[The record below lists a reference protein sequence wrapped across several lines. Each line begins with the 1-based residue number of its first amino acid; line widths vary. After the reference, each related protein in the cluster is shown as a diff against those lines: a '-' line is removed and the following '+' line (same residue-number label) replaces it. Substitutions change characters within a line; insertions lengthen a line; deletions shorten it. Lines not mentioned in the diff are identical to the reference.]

1 MLCQDKVLKENWD
14 YSRGELYM
22 IDHKRGQRPRESTIE
37 IAVILWPEHQGE
49 TTKWFMVAP
58 ITLDV
63 RGLDPDT
70 DVIIRDKKDIGRP
83 YAATLIHAHMVAE
96 YQLLSY
102 VGRLSDK
109 SVGRIIDKMKTV
121 LADYCGIKRGD
132 TGGR

>member
-14 YSRGELYM
+14 FYRGELYM
-22 IDHKRGQRPRESTIE
+22 IDHKRGQRPRESTIK

-63 RGLDPDT
+63 RGLDPET

-83 YAATLIHAHMVAE
+83 YAATLIHAHMIAE
-96 YQLLSY
+96 YQLL
-102 VGRLSDK
+102 
-109 SVGRIIDKMKTV
+109 
-121 LADYCGIKRGD
+121 
-132 TGGR
+132 

>member
-14 YSRGELYM
+14 FNRGELYM

-63 RGLDPDT
+63 RGLDPET

-83 YAATLIHAHMVAE
+83 YAATLVHAHMVAE

-121 LADYCGIKRGD
+121 LARYCGIKRGD

>member
-14 YSRGELYM
+14 FNRGELYM

-37 IAVILWPEHQGE
+37 IAVILCPEHQGE

-63 RGLDPDT
+63 RGLDPET

-83 YAATLIHAHMVAE
+83 YAAMLIHAHMVAE
-96 YQLLSY
+96 YQLLYY
-102 VGRLSDK
+102 VGRLTDK
-109 SVGRIIDKMKTV
+109 SVNKIIAQMKDV
-121 LADYCGIKRGD
+121 LADYCEMK
-132 TGGR
+132 T